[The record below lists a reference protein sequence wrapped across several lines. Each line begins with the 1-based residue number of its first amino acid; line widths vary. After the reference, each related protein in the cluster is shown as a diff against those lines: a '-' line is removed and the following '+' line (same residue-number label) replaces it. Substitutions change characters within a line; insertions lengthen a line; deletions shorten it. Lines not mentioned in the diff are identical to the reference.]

1 MKRTEQKVLKFIE
14 QFKLIHNGDKILVAF
29 SGGPDSVFALHFL
42 DKFKKKYGVELLALH
57 FNHGLR
63 GKESDDDAN
72 FAEEFCD
79 AMNVKFIVQNL
90 NVKTF
95 AKKNKFSIEEAARL
109 LRYKNLDLIA
119 KKWGCTKIVT
129 AHNLSDNTE
138 TILMNLFN
146 GTGLSGLMGI
156 PIQRGNIVRPLI
168 CLSKQEIFEYLQKEK
183 INYRV
188 DSSNLSD
195 DFRRNYIRN
204 RIVPLIKTKLNPQID
219 EALFRSSQNLA
230 NSLQLNE
237 TLVAYLKSRFVTYNR
252 DAVNIQINLSEIF
265 QGVIPGELLR
275 AILKEHFEYSIEFDD
290 YQKINSLLLKQKG
303 RKVQLASN
311 LIVLRESES
320 IRIQRVQKTSNGK
333 VQIEIGNRILFGSRK
348 FGVESIDKEK
358 IKFKG
363 GGKTEFISADNLNEK
378 FILRVWKP
386 GDKFKPIGMNHF
398 KKVSDFLTDLKIP
411 SSERKDQLVLLNRNQ
426 IVWVVGLRIDDRVKL
441 NSKTKKIYKLWA
453 K

>member
-1 MKRTEQKVLKFIE
+1 
-14 QFKLIHNGDKILVAF
+14 
-29 SGGPDSVFALHFL
+29 
-42 DKFKKKYGVELLALH
+42 
-57 FNHGLR
+57 
-63 GKESDDDAN
+63 
-72 FAEEFCD
+72 
-79 AMNVKFIVQNL
+79 MNVEFIVQNL

-156 PIQRGNIVRPLI
+156 PVQRENIVRPLI
-168 CLSKQEIFEYLQKEK
+168 CLSKQEISEYLQKEK

-204 RIVPLIKTKLNPQID
+204 RIIPLIKTKLNPQID

-237 TLVAYLKSRFVTYNR
+237 TLVAFIKSRFVTSKRN
-252 DAVNIQINLSEIF
+252 AVSIQINLSEIF

-275 AILKEHFEYSIEFDD
+275 AILKEHFKYSLEFDD

-311 LIVLRESES
+311 LIALRESES

-333 VQIEIGNRILFGSRK
+333 VQIEVGNRVLFGSGE
-348 FGVESIDKEK
+348 FGVQSIGKEK
-358 IKFKG
+358 IKFKA

-411 SSERKDQLVLLNRNQ
+411 SSERKNKLVLLNRNQ

-441 NSKTKKIYKLWA
+441 NSKTKKIYKLWV

>member
-42 DKFKKKYGVELLALH
+42 SKFKKKYGIELLALH

-72 FAEEFCD
+72 FAKEFCD
-79 AMNVKFIVQNL
+79 AMNVEFIVQNL

-156 PIQRGNIVRPLI
+156 PVQRENIVRPLI
-168 CLSKQEIFEYLQKEK
+168 CLSKQEISEYLQKEK

-204 RIVPLIKTKLNPQID
+204 RIIPLIKTKLNPQID

-230 NSLQLNE
+230 NSLQLNK
-237 TLVAYLKSRFVTYNR
+237 TLVAFIKSRFVTSKRN
-252 DAVNIQINLSEIF
+252 AVSIQINLSEIF

-275 AILKEHFEYSIEFDD
+275 AILKEHFKYSLEFDD

-311 LIVLRESES
+311 LIALRESES

-333 VQIEIGNRILFGSRK
+333 VQIEVGNRVLFGSGE
-348 FGVESIDKEK
+348 FGVQSIGKEK
-358 IKFKG
+358 IKFKA

-411 SSERKDQLVLLNRNQ
+411 SSERKNKLVLLNRNQ

-441 NSKTKKIYKLWA
+441 NSKTKKIYKLWV

>member
-42 DKFKKKYGVELLALH
+42 NKFKKKYGIELLALH

-63 GKESDDDAN
+63 GKESDDDAS
-72 FAEEFCD
+72 FAKEFCD
-79 AMNVKFIVQNL
+79 VMNVEFIVQNL

-156 PIQRGNIVRPLI
+156 PVQRENIVRPLI
-168 CLSKQEIFEYLQKEK
+168 CLSKQEISEYLQKEK

-204 RIVPLIKTKLNPQID
+204 RIIPLIKTKLNPQID

-237 TLVAYLKSRFVTYNR
+237 TLVAFIKSRFVTSKRN
-252 DAVNIQINLSEIF
+252 AVSIQINLSEIF

-275 AILKEHFEYSIEFDD
+275 AILKEHFKYSLEFDD

-311 LIVLRESES
+311 LIALRESES

-333 VQIEIGNRILFGSRK
+333 VQIEVGNRVLFGSGE
-348 FGVESIDKEK
+348 FGVQSIGKEK
-358 IKFKG
+358 IKFKA

-411 SSERKDQLVLLNRNQ
+411 SSERKNKLVLLNRNQ

-441 NSKTKKIYKLWA
+441 NSKTKKIYKLWV

>member
-14 QFKLIHNGDKILVAF
+14 QQKLINNGDRILVAF
-29 SGGPDSVFALHFL
+29 SSGPDSVFALHFL
-42 DKFKKKYGVELLALH
+42 NKFRKKYKIELLALH

-63 GKESDDDAN
+63 GKESDDDAS
-72 FAEEFCD
+72 FAKEFC
-79 AMNVKFIVQNL
+79 AGLNIEFMAQKLSVKI
-90 NVKTF
+90 F

-109 LRYKNLDLIA
+109 LRYKNLEDIA
-119 KKWGCTKIVT
+119 KKRSCTKIVT

-146 GTGLSGLMGI
+146 GTGLSGLKGI
-156 PIQRGNIVRPLI
+156 PIQRENIIRPLI
-168 CLSKQEIFEYLQKEK
+168 CLSKQEILDYLRKEK

-188 DSSNLSD
+188 DLSNLSD

-204 RIVPLIKTKLNPQID
+204 RIIPLIKSKLNPQID

-237 TLVAYLKSRFVTYNR
+237 TLVAHLISRFVTCTL

-265 QGVIPGELLR
+265 HGVIPGEVLR
-275 AILKEHFEYSIEFDD
+275 AILKEHFEHSIEFDD
-290 YQKINSLLLKQKG
+290 YQKINSLLSKQKG
-303 RKVQLASN
+303 RHVQLSSN
-311 LIVLRESES
+311 LIALRESES

-333 VQIEIGNRILFGSRK
+333 VELGIGCKVFLGSRE

-358 IKFKG
+358 IKFRNDG
-363 GGKTEFISADNLNEK
+363 RTEFISADNLNEK
-378 FILRVWKP
+378 FILRVWKS
-386 GDKFKPIGMNHF
+386 GDKFKPLGMNHF

-411 SSERKDQLVLLNRNQ
+411 SSARKDQLVLLNRNQ
-426 IVWVVGLRIDDRVKL
+426 IVWVVGLRIDNRFKL
-441 NSKTKKIYKLWA
+441 NSKTKKVYKLWV

>member
-14 QFKLIHNGDKILVAF
+14 QFKLINKGDKILVAF

-42 DKFKKKYGVELLALH
+42 NKFKKKYGIELLALH

-63 GKESDDDAN
+63 GKESDDDAS
-72 FAEEFCD
+72 FAKEFCD
-79 AMNVKFIVQNL
+79 RMNVELIVQNL

-109 LRYKNLDLIA
+109 LRYKNLEIIA
-119 KKWGCTKIVT
+119 KKRSCTKIVT

-156 PIQRGNIVRPLI
+156 PIQRENIVRPLI
-168 CLSKQEIFEYLQKEK
+168 CLSKQEISEYLLKEK

-204 RIVPLIKTKLNPQID
+204 RIVPLIKAKLNPQID
-219 EALFRSSQNLA
+219 EAVFRSSQNLA

-237 TLVAYLKSRFVTYNR
+237 TLVAYLKSRFVDYKQN
-252 DAVNIQINLSEIF
+252 AVNIQINLSEIF

-275 AILKEHFEYSIEFDD
+275 TILKEHFEYSLEFDD

-311 LIVLRESES
+311 LIALRESES

-333 VQIEIGNRILFGSRK
+333 LQIEIGNRVLFSSRK
-348 FGVESIDKEK
+348 FGVESTAKEK
-358 IKFKG
+358 IKFRG
-363 GGKTEFISADNLNEK
+363 DGKTEFISADNLNEK

-426 IVWVVGLRIDDRVKL
+426 IVWIVGLRIDDRVKL
-441 NSKTKKIYKLWA
+441 NSKTKKIYKLWV

>member
-42 DKFKKKYGVELLALH
+42 SKFKKKYGIELLALH

-72 FAEEFCD
+72 FAKEFCD
-79 AMNVKFIVQNL
+79 AMNVEFIVQNL

-156 PIQRGNIVRPLI
+156 PVQRENIVRPLI
-168 CLSKQEIFEYLQKEK
+168 CLSKQEISEYLQKEK

-204 RIVPLIKTKLNPQID
+204 RIIPLIKTKLNPQID

-237 TLVAYLKSRFVTYNR
+237 TLVAFIKSRFVTSKRN
-252 DAVNIQINLSEIF
+252 AVSIQINLSEIF

-275 AILKEHFEYSIEFDD
+275 AILKEHFKYSLEFDD

-311 LIVLRESES
+311 LIALRESES

-333 VQIEIGNRILFGSRK
+333 VQIEVGNRVLFGSGE
-348 FGVESIDKEK
+348 FGVQSIGKEK
-358 IKFKG
+358 IKFKA

-411 SSERKDQLVLLNRNQ
+411 SSERKNKLVLLNRNQ

-441 NSKTKKIYKLWA
+441 NSKTKKIYKLWV

>member
-1 MKRTEQKVLKFIE
+1 
-14 QFKLIHNGDKILVAF
+14 
-29 SGGPDSVFALHFL
+29 
-42 DKFKKKYGVELLALH
+42 
-57 FNHGLR
+57 
-63 GKESDDDAN
+63 
-72 FAEEFCD
+72 FCD
-79 AMNVKFIVQNL
+79 AMNVEFIVQNL

-156 PIQRGNIVRPLI
+156 PVQRENIVRPLI
-168 CLSKQEIFEYLQKEK
+168 CLSKQEISEYLQKEK

-204 RIVPLIKTKLNPQID
+204 RIIPLIKTKLNPQID

-237 TLVAYLKSRFVTYNR
+237 TLVAFIKSRFVTSKRN
-252 DAVNIQINLSEIF
+252 AVSIQINLSEIF

-275 AILKEHFEYSIEFDD
+275 AILKEHFKYSLEFDD

-311 LIVLRESES
+311 LIALRESES

-333 VQIEIGNRILFGSRK
+333 VQIEVGNRVLFGSGE
-348 FGVESIDKEK
+348 FGVQSIGKEK
-358 IKFKG
+358 IKFKA

-411 SSERKDQLVLLNRNQ
+411 SSERKNKLVLLNRNQ

-441 NSKTKKIYKLWA
+441 NSKTKKIYKLWV

>member
-29 SGGPDSVFALHFL
+29 SGGPDSVFTLHFL
-42 DKFKKKYGVELLALH
+42 NKFKKKYGIELLALH

-72 FAEEFCD
+72 FAKEFCD
-79 AMNVKFIVQNL
+79 AMNVEFIVLNL

-156 PIQRGNIVRPLI
+156 PVQRENIVRPLI
-168 CLSKQEIFEYLQKEK
+168 CLSKQEISEYLQKEK

-204 RIVPLIKTKLNPQID
+204 RIIPLIKTKLNPQID

-237 TLVAYLKSRFVTYNR
+237 TLVAFIKSRFVTSKRN
-252 DAVNIQINLSEIF
+252 AVSIQINLSEIF

-275 AILKEHFEYSIEFDD
+275 AILKEHFKYSLEFDD

-311 LIVLRESES
+311 LIALRESES

-333 VQIEIGNRILFGSRK
+333 VQIEVGNRVLFGSGE
-348 FGVESIDKEK
+348 FGVQSIGKEK
-358 IKFKG
+358 IKFKA

-411 SSERKDQLVLLNRNQ
+411 SSERKNKLVLLNRNQ

-441 NSKTKKIYKLWA
+441 NSKTKKIYKLWV